1 VTRVSWHNRVNWPSD
16 IHQLVINSV
25 AYLRLLGTLSIEA
38 HDDTALTGRAA
49 QRRRLALLA
58 LLARA
63 PSFCLTRDKL
73 IGYLWPEQSE
83 EQARHLLSVATYD
96 LRKALGENVLLSQGD
111 ELCLDS
117 EAVRSDLA
125 EFEDAIERRDYERAI
140 ELYAGPFLDGVYL
153 ADAPE
158 FERWA
163 EEERELCARRYR
175 GALEALAE
183 FREKSGDLPGATDAW
198 YRLAAADSYN
208 SKIALRLM
216 QALNAAGNRAAAL
229 QHAQSHTQLLREEFG
244 AEPDPEIA
252 ALAERLRA
260 EPAAVAGSTG
270 QSNAG
275 QIQLNEPTVEGTA
288 GAQITSAPERTR
300 RWSWRRAAAISVIL
314 VLAATAIGVWMSRA
328 QPRVGPSIAVL
339 PFDDMSRDGTSEYI
353 SDGLTEEIINSLSKI
368 EGLSV
373 TARTSAF
380 AFKGKDV
387 DVRDVARQLNVET
400 VLEGSVRSDGGQL
413 VVTAQLINAETGYH
427 LWSDRF
433 ERQLED
439 VFAVQEGIAQAVV
452 DALRPQLLRES
463 IDPLVHHSTED
474 FEAYL
479 LYLQGR
485 HHWYQRTPEG
495 FASAIEYFDSA
506 IARDPEYAMAY
517 VGRADVYNLQGA
529 YDYGLARP
537 ADAFP
542 KARADA
548 EAALHLDPDQADAH
562 AALANTLFYYEWDWE
577 RAEQEYRQAIR
588 LNPGYAPA
596 HHWLALF
603 LIAMRRE
610 EEAFAAIKHA
620 QELDPL
626 SLVMTTALG
635 RYFYLTRDYDLAIQ
649 EYRRALER
657 DSTFATAHVGLG
669 WTYLQQG
676 KTEEAIAEYEAALA
690 LGAPEQL
697 ALALLGNA
705 YGQSG
710 KHDEAAS
717 ILERLGEESEGRY
730 VPAEYLA
737 LVHLGLG
744 DYDEALDGFDIAYA
758 NRSGSL
764 LFLRV
769 EPIADPLRSHPRF
782 QALLQKLALP

>member
-1 VTRVSWHNRVNWPSD
+1 MV
-16 IHQLVINSV
+16 L
-25 AYLRLLGTLSIEA
+25 
-38 HDDTALTGRAA
+38 A
-49 QRRRLALLA
+49 Q
-58 LLARA
+58 
-63 PSFCLTRDKL
+63 
-73 IGYLWPEQSE
+73 G
-83 EQARHLLSVATYD
+83 
-96 LRKALGENVLLSQGD
+96 
-111 ELCLDS
+111 
-117 EAVRSDLA
+117 
-125 EFEDAIERRDYERAI
+125 RRD
-140 ELYAGPFLDGVYL
+140 L
-153 ADAPE
+153 
-158 FERWA
+158 
-163 EEERELCARRYR
+163 
-175 GALEALAE
+175 
-183 FREKSGDLPGATDAW
+183 SHPGAGGDSHW
-198 YRLAAADSYN
+198 RLD
-208 SKIALRLM
+208 
-216 QALNAAGNRAAAL
+216 
-229 QHAQSHTQLLREEFG
+229 
-244 AEPDPEIA
+244 
-252 ALAERLRA
+252 
-260 EPAAVAGSTG
+260 VAGS
-270 QSNAG
+270 
-275 QIQLNEPTVEGTA
+275 
-288 GAQITSAPERTR
+288 
-300 RWSWRRAAAISVIL
+300 
-314 VLAATAIGVWMSRA
+314 
-328 QPRVGPSIAVL
+328 
-339 PFDDMSRDGTSEYI
+339 TSEYI

-717 ILERLGEESEGRY
+717 ILERLREESEGRY

-758 NRSGSL
+758 NRSGAL